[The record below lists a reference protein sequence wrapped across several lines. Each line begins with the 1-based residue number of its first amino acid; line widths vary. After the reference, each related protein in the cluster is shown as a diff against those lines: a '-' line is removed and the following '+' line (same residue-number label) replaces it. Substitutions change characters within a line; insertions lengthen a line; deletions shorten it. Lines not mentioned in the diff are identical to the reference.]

1 MLSPDGACKSFD
13 ASANGYARAEGVACV
28 ILKRSDVQDV
38 PWIVPHDPYCTIM
51 AIGTN
56 NDGYTPQGITFPSGE
71 SQYELGM
78 QVSTMSSPP
87 KCYAA
92 RLTQLIACHVPQCGL
107 SNLWCNAGLQRC

>member
-51 AIGTN
+51 AIGSN

-71 SQYELGM
+71 SQYELGT
-78 QVSTMSSPP
+78 QVSIVSTLPGYHTCQSGCDDHLLRVL
-87 KCYAA
+87 KCA
-92 RLTQLIACHVPQCGL
+92 LFKV
-107 SNLWCNAGLQRC
+107 